1 MPHATHHPPP
11 PGEDEA
17 MPFRKEER
25 KKKPIQNKKLPKSTP
40 QKNPNLSLRVQKQN
54 ASLQEALSC
63 TTCAITHIPKKIFH
77 QDRIKGIYNASRDP
91 PFLIPGLTTTT
102 EDREIPPDEIPS
114 DQTDVKEEEGRPTAN
129 YTHLLTPTQKQA
141 YNTQIQIYLSHDPT
155 DDYPF
160 AKYRVDYHIH
170 VHYLLRRSML
180 GLCRDLPDVYEM
192 KDWKKRLH
200 DIDNGLSPV
209 VAATSID
216 TTQPQLALS
225 QNHYSLRSRNN
236 DTKYDRA
243 DGLNRKRYNRHQTYQ
258 QLQLQPQPQ
267 QKQYTPRSSLSSSLS
282 SARGDWVGDS
292 NLQMLY
298 QLDLWRK
305 GAKTR
310 QKRLEDCRIRWA
322 AILEE
327 RRRQRAKLLRSQ
339 RNVHGVT
346 SNSSMRV
353 KGVGGGVSAVKVRL
367 YCSTQTAAGVRSGG
381 EYTTGRR
388 FLREVEFEE
397 MPAFGDIVR

>member
-17 MPFRKEER
+17 M
-25 KKKPIQNKKLPKSTP
+25 
-40 QKNPNLSLRVQKQN
+40 N

-114 DQTDVKEEEGRPTAN
+114 DQTDVKEEEGRPTVN

-200 DIDNGLSPV
+200 DIDNGLSHV

-216 TTQPQLALS
+216 TTQPQLAPS
-225 QNHYSLRSRNN
+225 QNNYSLRSKNN
-236 DTKYDRA
+236 DAKYDRA

-267 QKQYTPRSSLSSSLS
+267 QQQQKQYTPRSSRSSLSSSLS

-346 SNSSMRV
+346 SNSSMLV

-367 YCSTQTAAGVRSGG
+367 YCSTQTAAGVASGG